1 MSEGTL
7 INPDCIPQEAW
18 DQSGP
23 AARACFLMLVKR
35 LKELERRLGM
45 NSGNSS
51 LPPSSDGPQ
60 QQPVSSVRPESARKR
75 GGQSGHLKRLAP

>member
-7 INPDCIPQEAW
+7 IKPDCIPQEAW

-23 AARACFLMLVKR
+23 AARAFLLMLVRR
-35 LKELERRLGM
+35 LEELERRLGM

-51 LPPSSDGPQ
+51 LHLRATDRGSSP
-60 QQPVSSVRPESARKR
+60 
-75 GGQSGHLKRLAP
+75 

>member
-7 INPDCIPQEAW
+7 IKPDCIPQEAW

-35 LKELERRLGM
+35 LEELERRLGM

-51 LPPSSDGPQ
+51 LPPCSDG
-60 QQPVSSVRPESARKR
+60 
-75 GGQSGHLKRLAP
+75 